1 MANEKS
7 EKSVVGILVAACTIA
22 ILIFHFAWSKYLFM
36 NYSNLLFAIVD
47 IVLVVAF
54 AWASLRAYK
63 TAKTGDN
70 GPRWLVVLIAAVSC
84 IWAAAWSTGLM
95 NNIQQGI

>member
-1 MANEKS
+1 MSNEKS
-7 EKSVVGILVAACTIA
+7 EKSVVGILIAACTIA

-36 NYSNLLFAIVD
+36 NYSNLLFAIIDV
-47 IVLVVAF
+47 VLVLAF
-54 AWASLRAYK
+54 AWYSVKAYK

-70 GPRWLVVLIAAVSC
+70 GPRWLVVLIAAISC

>member
-1 MANEKS
+1 MSNEKS
-7 EKSVVGILVAACTIA
+7 EKSVVGILVAACAAA

-47 IVLVVAF
+47 IALVVAF
-54 AWASLRAYK
+54 AWYSLKAYN
-63 TAKTGDN
+63 TAETGDN
-70 GPRWLVVLIAAVSC
+70 GPRLLVILIAAISC